1 MKVGDL
7 VKRCDSFKEW
17 MKYNSW
23 MTLEEEQEI
32 GVIVELTTTFLTI
45 EIIVHWP
52 ETGISYEEFDD
63 LEVLNE
69 SR

>member
-7 VKRCDSFKEW
+7 VKRCESFKEW
-17 MKYNSW
+17 MKHNSW

-32 GVIVELTTTFLTI
+32 GMIVGFTTTFSVI